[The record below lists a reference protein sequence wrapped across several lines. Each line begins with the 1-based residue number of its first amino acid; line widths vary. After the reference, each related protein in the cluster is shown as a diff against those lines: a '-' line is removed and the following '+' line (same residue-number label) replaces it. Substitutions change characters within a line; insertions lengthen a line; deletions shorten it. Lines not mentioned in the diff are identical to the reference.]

1 MNKSKFSEKL
11 LTGFLVLICF
21 LSLILVPSAGS
32 ISENAG
38 PETHR
43 ELFGQSRTVRA
54 WVNDYAVTMIRD
66 LINEVNHTDLGY
78 ADLLISAD
86 QQQRL
91 LEDGWTQSEINEQ
104 KSQLDW
110 SLQQELE
117 NSLQLGNLHALAI
130 DNVTK
135 TTVRRPKTNVLA
147 QTDSELS
154 KNYQFW
160 IRAEYDSY
168 GVLSVTSNSGYGYSD
183 FYPLSVLTNYVQYY
197 GDFSLELHEPV
208 LKDITLIFGIPNV
221 LESDDAI
228 TSLIHNAE
236 YYSYR
241 QLASRINMVL
251 YFILFLGALYF
262 TRGKMRDTRLGKLL
276 DRIPLEAQI
285 LVTLIAL
292 LMIEEMSY
300 NLGGIMLDLYSQSI
314 DDMNGV
320 FQILGYEFTF
330 LLECFG
336 LYCAIYWIRA
346 ALRDG
351 WRQTWSKMATIT
363 LWRRLWHGVRHGWST
378 LKQWTKECFTVDFS
392 EKAHSRLIRLMV
404 VNVALISVLCL
415 LLDDFFAAVIYTVFL
430 YFIIMRALKRL
441 RSDYETLLGCT
452 RRMARGDLETE
463 VHEDLGIF
471 EPLHSELDDIRYGFN
486 TAIAEETKSQKMKTE
501 LISNVSHDLKTP
513 LTSLIS
519 YIDLMKQEPDEAR
532 RQEYLAVLER
542 NSMRLKHLIEDLFEV
557 SKANSGDL
565 KLNVVD
571 VDLVSLISQTL
582 FELAP
587 AIENAGLTIKT
598 SYSHDKIV
606 LPLDSQKT
614 YRIVENLVS
623 NVTKYSLRGSRVYL
637 TLIERGEE
645 VVLSIRNISQTEID
659 FDPND
664 LVERFVR
671 GDKSRNSEGS
681 GLGLAIAKGFAESQ
695 HAHFTIQTDGDFFK
709 VIVIFNRRA
718 LEDLKPKPA
727 ETVKLD
733 MPQAPLIDILKNNE
747 NKI

>member
-1 MNKSKFSEKL
+1 MKKSKFSEKL
-11 LTGFLVLICF
+11 LAVFLVMVCF

-38 PETHR
+38 PESRR
-43 ELFGQSRTVRA
+43 ELFSQSRAVRS
-54 WVNDYAVTMIRD
+54 WINEYAVTIIRD
-66 LINEVNHTDLGY
+66 LINETNHTDLGY
-78 ADLLISAD
+78 ADLYLSSAQLQKLLD
-86 QQQRL
+86 Q
-91 LEDGWTQSEINEQ
+91 GWTQSEINEE
-104 KSQLDW
+104 KNQLEW
-110 SLQQELE
+110 SLQQNYKE
-117 NSLQLGNLHALAI
+117 SLQLGNLHAFAI
-130 DNVTK
+130 DNATK
-135 TTVRRPKTNVLA
+135 TTVRRPKNNALG
-147 QTDSELS
+147 QSDRELS
-154 KNYQFW
+154 EAYQFW

-168 GVLSVTSNSGYGYSD
+168 GVLTVTSNGGYSNAD
-183 FYPLSVLTNYVQYY
+183 FYPMANLADSIQYY
-197 GDFSLELHEPV
+197 GNFPLDLYEPE
-208 LKDITLIFGIPNV
+208 LKDMTLVFGIPNQ
-221 LESDDAI
+221 LESDDELAM
-228 TSLIHNAE
+228 LIKSNE
-236 YYSYR
+236 YSSYR
-241 QLASRINMVL
+241 QLASQINLVL

-262 TRGKMRDTRLGKLL
+262 TRSKMRESKIGKLL
-276 DRIPLEAQI
+276 NRIPLEAQVI
-285 LVTLIAL
+285 ISVFAL
-292 LMIEEMSY
+292 ALMEEMSY
-300 NLGGIMLDLYSQSI
+300 NLGGIMMDVYSQSI
-314 DDMNGV
+314 DDMTGF
-320 FQILGYEFTF
+320 FQVLSYEFTF
-330 LLECFG
+330 LFECFG
-336 LYCAIYWIRA
+336 LYCMIYWIRL
-346 ALRDG
+346 ALHDG
-351 WRQTWSKMATIT
+351 WRATWRKMATIT
-363 LWRRLWHGVRHGWST
+363 LWQRLWHGLGQGWST

-392 EKAHSRLIRLMV
+392 EKAHSRLLRLMI
-404 VNVALISVLCL
+404 VNVALISMLCL
-415 LLDDFFAAVIYTVFL
+415 LLHDFYAALIYTVFL
-430 YFIIMRALKRL
+430 YLIIMRALKRL

-486 TAIAEETKSQKMKTE
+486 MAIEEETKSQKMKTE

-519 YIDLMKQEPDEAR
+519 YIDLMKQETDEAK

-614 YRIVENLVS
+614 YRIVENLIS

-709 VIVIFNRRA
+709 VIVIFNRQA
-718 LEDLKPKPA
+718 LADLKPKPLEREA
-727 ETVKLD
+727 LEAAQ
-733 MPQAPLIDILKNNE
+733 PPLILTSKNDE
-747 NKI
+747 IEK